1 MQIYNKFDK
10 DAEAVENNLK
20 KARHVEAAR
29 AIYADKPFS
38 ERYATAATAAQ
49 ILGVVGNVG
58 SFVTGS
64 LAVGYSIYSSISVL
78 GDTVAIGAGGAIG
91 IAAAALLEIVKTAM
105 IIGVFTAL
113 YKYKKIS
120 IGIAAAAIT
129 LQGASIALS
138 FYGARAMPKL
148 ATSAPPP
155 FNSSEYDKRA
165 EAIATEIA
173 SIRKANS
180 WKGVVT
186 KKGNE
191 FITQANERAERVDN
205 ERAEAKAAHE
215 IKTAKT
221 EAEQGETTN
230 IVGYIGISNEFL
242 ILFCFAFYSYFL
254 YRVYRENEDREG
266 DGANSPTRATTTAPP
281 PPPTMPTIPTTT
293 PSTGQPAPP
302 SNRKPIG
309 FYTSDEVETVI
320 IKPDTPGNN
329 KNPHLKE
336 CGHCQKEFQYNHKK
350 QIYCSGEC
358 RWAADKARKAAKC

>member
-20 KARHVEAAR
+20 KARHVEAAKN
-29 AIYADKPFS
+29 IYKDRPFS
-38 ERYATAATAAQ
+38 ERYATAAAASQ
-49 ILGVVGNVG
+49 ILGFIGNAA
-58 SFVTGS
+58 SFITGS
-64 LAVGYSIYSSISVL
+64 TAIGYSIYSSINAI
-78 GDTVAIGAGGAIG
+78 GETVAIGAGGAIG
-91 IAAAALLEIVKTAM
+91 VAAAALLEIVKTAM

-120 IGIAAAAIT
+120 IGIAVAAIA
-129 LQGASIALS
+129 LQGASIAIS

-165 EAIATEIA
+165 EALATEIA

-191 FITQANERAERVDN
+191 FIAQANSRAERVDN

-221 EAEQGETTN
+221 KAEQGETIN
-230 IVGYIGISNEFL
+230 IVGYIGIANEGL

-254 YRVYRENEDREG
+254 YRVFRENEDEG
-266 DGANSPTRATTTAPP
+266 SGADSPTVATTTAPP
-281 PPPTMPTIPTTT
+281 PPIMPTVPTTT

-302 SNRKPIG
+302 SNYRPIG
-309 FYTSDEVETVI
+309 FYTSDEVQTVI
-320 IKPDTPGNN
+320 IKPEPPGDN

-336 CGHCQKEFQYNHKK
+336 CEHCQKQYQYNAKK
-350 QIYCSGEC
+350 QKFCSNEC
-358 RWAADKARKAAKC
+358 RWAADKARKTAKC

>member
-120 IGIAAAAIT
+120 IGIAVAAIT

-191 FITQANERAERVDN
+191 FIAQANERAERVDN

-221 EAEQGETTN
+221 EAEQGETIN
-230 IVGYIGISNEFL
+230 IVGYIGIANEVL

-254 YRVYRENEDREG
+254 YRVYRENEESEG
-266 DGANSPTRATTTAPP
+266 DGANSPTVATTTAPA
-281 PPPTMPTIPTTT
+281 PPPTMPIMPTT
-293 PSTGQPAPP
+293 PNTGQPAPP
-302 SNRKPIG
+302 SNRNPIG
-309 FYTSDEVETVI
+309 FIFSGETETVI
-320 IKPDTPGNN
+320 IKPEPPIDN

-336 CGHCQKEFQYNHKK
+336 CEHCQKQYQYNAKK
-350 QIYCSGEC
+350 QKFCSNEC
-358 RWAADKARKAAKC
+358 RWEASKARKAAAE